1 MEKKIVCRNRKAT
14 FEYNIEEVYQAGI
27 VLLGPEVKSLREGR
41 ANLTDS
47 YARIKKG
54 ELFLH
59 NFHINPYPYAHN
71 MNLDPDRSRK
81 LLMKKDEIRKL
92 MGKTEER
99 GYGLIPVLVYFTK
112 GLVKIDLALVKGKK
126 KVDKRHSIKE
136 REMKRDLA
144 RERKRSGD

>member
-41 ANLTDS
+41 ANLTDA

-54 ELFLH
+54 ELFLY
-59 NFHINPYPYAHN
+59 NLHITPYPYAHH
-71 MNLDPDRSRK
+71 MTLEPVRTRK
-81 LLMKKDEIRKL
+81 LLMKREEIRRL

-99 GYGLIPVLVYFTK
+99 GYGLIPLLVYFTK

-126 KVDKRHSIKE
+126 KIDKRRSLKE
-136 REMKRDLA
+136 REMKRDLD
-144 RERKRSGD
+144 RERKRG